1 MARMPFIKRF
11 LWPLLL
17 VVGIR
22 IVSSSVYHGSSGLAP
37 GLLRD
42 ILINTSG
49 PVTFAALWFFAFIG
63 PPIVYFRGGSFSER
77 LIIAFVNPV
86 MWVASVLFQVACQYS
101 GVELFYFF
109 LLPWTFGIMCV
120 TGLEFSLAELACRTL
135 HKHKWPHDIRVFHPG
150 VLALLLVSLTGTYF
164 GLIKGQEWVYMVVH
178 HYASFVLK

>member
-1 MARMPFIKRF
+1 MERLSVTRRF
-11 LWPLLL
+11 VWPLVL

-22 IVSSSVYHGSSGLAP
+22 LASSVVYHASSGLAP

-42 ILINTSG
+42 FLINTSG
-49 PVTFAALWFFAFIG
+49 PITFIALWFIALIG
-63 PPIVYFRGGSFSER
+63 PPIAYFLGASFSER

-86 MWVASVLFQVACQYS
+86 MWVATVLAQVSCQYS
-101 GVELFYFF
+101 GIELVYFF

-120 TGLEFSLAELACRTL
+120 TGLLFSMAELACRTL
-135 HKHKWPHDIRVFHPG
+135 HKRKWPQDVRVLHPG

-178 HYASFVLK
+178 HYASYILD